1 LTSTSEIAR
10 SPSDRKNLAGER
22 RKPIV
27 IFCVISSATNADQD
41 REIWRCTLTL
51 FLVQH
56 GEAKAETEDPERSL
70 TDRGAEI
77 VGLMAGWTARMGIR
91 VDQIRHS
98 GKRRAE
104 QTATIFARQ
113 LHPPRGLLAV
123 KGLNP
128 NDDVALVTASLQA
141 DQESIMLVGH
151 LPHLS
156 RVVSLL
162 VTGDPEIEVV
172 RFRNA
177 GIVCLTQKEGKWAVE
192 WVMQPDLLGD
202 AG

>member
-1 LTSTSEIAR
+1 M
-10 SPSDRKNLAGER
+10 
-22 RKPIV
+22 
-27 IFCVISSATNADQD
+27 
-41 REIWRCTLTL
+41 TL

-56 GEAKAETEDPERSL
+56 GEAKSESEDPERSL
-70 TDRGAEI
+70 TEQGAKI
-77 VGLMAGWTARMGIR
+77 VGRMAEWAARMGIK

-104 QTATIFARQ
+104 QTATIFGK
-113 LHPPRGLLAV
+113 LVNPPDGVIAV

-128 NDDVALVTASLQA
+128 NDEVTRVVSSLHG

-156 RVVSLL
+156 RLVGML
-162 VTGDPEIEVV
+162 VTGNPDNVVV

-177 GIVCLTQKEGKWAVE
+177 GIVCLSQQEEKWAID
-192 WVMQPDLLGD
+192 WVMQPDMLAE